1 MTTPIAPPPDDG
13 QLPKGAGRLP
23 KWWML
28 LTPHETVE
36 DWSLLAEK
44 KAEKKK
50 KLLPPTDVEE
60 MEDHDGGGDSE
71 EYREALY
78 AAPSTDELVLL
89 APEMEDDLSQAF
101 LAAAQNSGYIVM
113 DTDDAQP
120 PAAGGSVLSIMAAA
134 VAKERANMEKNEIM
148 KTTEPEPEPRLH
160 AADDTEQE
168 APVVDDA
175 PMEAPAVM
183 NVFNSFTLGMTGLV
197 ALSEPSETDDAFE
210 KGALEAP
217 DETDDTV
224 VEEAVLESVD
234 QAPLDSSTAEDVA
247 VTEEPLVVAEAVDDE
262 PQNMTVEDVVATET
276 VVSERVVDVT
286 KEPPA
291 PMAEDPAEA
300 APEMMHDVGTDEAVE
315 VDEDSESPEGA
326 KRSAKQADTSF
337 DAATDQVSEIMGP
350 EILRPL
356 DDRHRLGSSPEK
368 SPAPERAAGQHL
380 LKKSGQKNERD
391 SNSDH
396 AINSNPSEAT
406 GDAGAEARKL
416 DSGKVV
422 PAAETSEPRVYKTAF
437 MGVSPFDF
445 AMQQRAQEKER
456 RQKEKMDREG
466 LTRHHAQVVQIES
479 ATELKKKQQEE
490 LRLKKEAEDL
500 HKNFKNDA
508 GPSQFDT
515 AGTLKKLALE
525 QKNAKKEAEQRNH
538 EFQAKK
544 SFVIRK

>member
-1 MTTPIAPPPDDG
+1 MTTPSAPPPDDS

-36 DWSLLAEK
+36 DWSLLAET
-44 KAEKKK
+44 KADKKK
-50 KLLPPTDVEE
+50 KLLPPTDVDV

-78 AAPSTDELVLL
+78 AAPSTDESVLL

-101 LAAAQNSGYIVM
+101 LAVAQNSGYIVM
-113 DTDDAQP
+113 DADDAQP
-120 PAAGGSVLSIMAAA
+120 HAAGGSVLSIMAAA
-134 VAKERANMEKNEIM
+134 VAKERANMEKNEI
-148 KTTEPEPEPRLH
+148 TEMMEHEPRLQ
-160 AADDTEQE
+160 AVDETEQE
-168 APVVDDA
+168 ASVVDDA

-183 NVFNSFTLGMTGLV
+183 KVSHRLTLGVTGLV

-224 VEEAVLESVD
+224 VQEAVFASVD
-234 QAPLDSSTAEDVA
+234 HTAEEVPP
-247 VTEEPLVVAEAVDDE
+247 TEEPLVVAEAVDNE
-262 PQNMTVEDVVATET
+262 PQNMRAEDVVAAET
-276 VVSERVVDVT
+276 VISESEAVVDVI

-291 PMAEDPAEA
+291 PVAEDPAEA

-315 VDEDSESPEGA
+315 VDEDSESPEGT

-337 DAATDQVSEIMGP
+337 DAATDQSAEIMGP

-380 LKKSGQKNERD
+380 LKKSGQKYERD

-396 AINSNPSEAT
+396 AINSSPSEAT

-437 MGVSPFDF
+437 TGVSPFDF

-490 LRLKKEAEDL
+490 LRLKREAEDL